1 MKLAKLKKVAVNNFP
16 QYTQKLEEIA
26 YQLEDIYD
34 LVKKGGPVYK
44 MGQECDEQL
53 QGWYNNLGS
62 MAENVEEAVRDVL
75 SISNRLLDYSG
86 DIEGASEAY
95 NYKETE

>member
-1 MKLAKLKKVAVNNFP
+1 
-16 QYTQKLEEIA
+16 
-26 YQLEDIYD
+26 
-34 LVKKGGPVYK
+34 
-44 MGQECDEQL
+44 
-53 QGWYNNLGS
+53 

-95 NYKETE
+95 NYKEE